1 MRQVLD
7 ADTHLSEPAG
17 MWAGHADPADRGL
30 ALTLETDA
38 LGHTWLRHGGR
49 TIHLVEVH
57 HPGDVDAMARY
68 RQRVRDGLPAEAAYE
83 DVLPRAHW
91 DPAVRRD
98 QLAAWGVGRSVVFP
112 NFGLLW
118 ERELEHDLRAQ
129 TVNMRAW
136 NRWAAAVAAEGR
148 GHLVPVAHVSLRDL
162 EWLDDELAA
171 LERNGLRLAMV
182 APALVDGKRLSHP
195 DLDRAWAAFVNHGV
209 TPVFHVSAFP
219 HPFAD
224 GWYDGDPDV
233 VNPVLSSV
241 FLSTAPALAL
251 ADLAVNG
258 TFARHPDL
266 RIGVMELSAVWVPQ
280 FLLVLDGGF
289 DFHARFN
296 GRPLTEL
303 ERRPSEYV
311 REHVRIAAFG
321 YERPDV
327 LIRQAGD
334 LFMFCSDWPHAEGV
348 VRPVEDYTGACGL
361 APGDGEAAELL
372 FGGNVEWLLRE
383 R

>member
-1 MRQVLD
+1 
-7 ADTHLSEPAG
+7 
-17 MWAGHADPADRGL
+17 MWAEYADPGDRDL
-30 ALTLETDA
+30 ALTLDDDD

-49 TIHLVEVH
+49 TLHLAEVH
-57 HPGDVDAMARY
+57 HPADTAAMAEY
-68 RQRVRDGLPAEAAYE
+68 RRRVRESRPPEASYDE
-83 DVLPRAHW
+83 KLPREHW
-91 DPAVRRD
+91 DPVARRE
-98 QLAAWGVGRSVVFP
+98 QLTAWGLDRSVVFP

-118 ERELEHDLRAQ
+118 ERMLEHDVRAQ
-129 TVNMRAW
+129 TANMRAW
-136 NRWAAAVAAEGR
+136 NRWAAVVAAEAQGR
-148 GHLVPVAHVSLRDL
+148 LLPVAHVTLRDVDWL
-162 EWLDDELAA
+162 EVELARLA
-171 LERNGLRLAMV
+171 SDGLRLAMV

-195 DLDRAWAAFVNHGV
+195 DVDRAWRAFVDHGI

-224 GWYDGDPDV
+224 GWYEGDPDV

-258 TFARHPDL
+258 TFARHPEL
-266 RIGVMELSAVWVPQ
+266 RIGVMELSAIWVPQ

-296 GRPLTEL
+296 GAPLTRL
-303 ERRPSEYV
+303 DRRPSEYV
-311 REHVRIAAFG
+311 RDHTRIAAFG

-327 LIRQAGD
+327 LTRKAGD
-334 LFMFCSDWPHAEGV
+334 LFMFCSDWPHAEGS
-348 VRPVEDYTGACGL
+348 VRPLDDYTAACGL
-361 APGDGEAAELL
+361 APGTGESAELL
-372 FGGNVEWLLRE
+372 FGGNLAWLLRE